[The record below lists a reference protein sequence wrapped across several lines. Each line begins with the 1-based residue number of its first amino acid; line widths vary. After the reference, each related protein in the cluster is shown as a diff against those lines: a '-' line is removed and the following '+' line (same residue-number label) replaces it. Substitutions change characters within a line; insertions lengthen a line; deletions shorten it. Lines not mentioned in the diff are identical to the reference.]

1 MHFKNFNV
9 LLSSN
14 TSGSLPNN
22 QPTRPRRA
30 APFVPPLFP
39 SRIELL
45 TRTTRAEQ
53 PNPHTLDST
62 RLDSIRAGLGQ
73 ITTHLITSLSS
84 STILHCHCRTMAT
97 ATGAPWM
104 AQHPVWPGPGCWL
117 ALDVA
122 LANRLIILS
131 RVGQTPNKN
140 ATRRPVMCSHSSS
153 SCSKVRQARMGCH
166 RAGGEKEAARLLNFS
181 ICHKG
186 LAVIYIC
193 AI

>member
-22 QPTRPRRA
+22 QPTRPRCA
-30 APFVPPLFP
+30 APSVPPLPP

-45 TRTTRAEQ
+45 TRTTSRAH
-53 PNPHTLDST
+53 NPHTLDST
-62 RLDSIRAGLGQ
+62 RAGLGQ
-73 ITTHLITSLSS
+73 ITTHLITSLLS

-97 ATGAPWM
+97 ASATGAPTM
-104 AQHPVWPGPGCWL
+104 AQHPVGPGPGCWL
-117 ALDVA
+117 ALV

-140 ATRRPVMCSHSSS
+140 ATRRPVMCSPSSSSS
-153 SCSKVRQARMGCH
+153 SCSKVRQARMGCYEG
-166 RAGGEKEAARLLNFS
+166 RGGGV
-181 ICHKG
+181 C
-186 LAVIYIC
+186 
-193 AI
+193 